1 MTQRI
6 IARTRPSAA
15 EERRRKSVSEEE
27 RLLSKS
33 SLCVNEVKLYY
44 GAWGQWT
51 KKNRIHMT
59 IRQCVV
65 DHLAASGWAL
75 VLFIFFWFNVIPV
88 PAVDSPSHKCFN
100 DQCFL
105 KSNTSRLVN
114 PSPLTSPHKISF
126 KTVVI
131 THEASKDS

>member
-1 MTQRI
+1 MTQRT

-51 KKNRIHMT
+51 KKIES
-59 IRQCVV
+59 I
-65 DHLAASGWAL
+65 
-75 VLFIFFWFNVIPV
+75 
-88 PAVDSPSHKCFN
+88 
-100 DQCFL
+100 
-105 KSNTSRLVN
+105 
-114 PSPLTSPHKISF
+114 
-126 KTVVI
+126 
-131 THEASKDS
+131 